1 MSKKSAVAA
10 VVAALMLAGCS
21 TAPIR
26 VSDAPMRVID
36 HAKVAAVD
44 EVAQVRGIRV
54 VWVNHPMVREG
65 EENKR

>member
-1 MSKKSAVAA
+1 MSKKATAVTAA
-10 VVAALMLAGCS
+10 VAALMLAGCS
-21 TAPIR
+21 TAPVR
-26 VSDAPMRVID
+26 SDAPKRVID

-44 EVAQVRGIRV
+44 EAAQVSGTRV